1 MPSLQTGE
9 VHISAVPGAIRGE
22 GAAPTIIDLDFE
34 QDVLS
39 ETKRIDREMMPPDGG
54 YAALY
59 PSCKL
64 RAYTCCVV
72 RNMLKFIRD

>member
-1 MPSLQTGE
+1 MTKPDLVNLAPAQCTTCR
-9 VHISAVPGAIRGE
+9 SAVPGAIRGE

-39 ETKRIDREMMPPDGG
+39 ETKRIDREMMPPDG
-54 YAALY
+54 
-59 PSCKL
+59 KL